1 MFQNIMLDKN
11 NLCGFLFGFILG
23 YSVNYYNKR
32 HIQNI
37 VNRLEIV
44 ETKNLFFDED
54 IRTLKNKLF
63 INGNMIKELTEKQES
78 MVLLKKKKRNKI
90 EVQYDDVD
98 FGISTPQ

>member
-1 MFQNIMLDKN
+1 MLDKN

-44 ETKNLFFDED
+44 ETKNLFLNED
-54 IRTLKNKLF
+54 IRTLKLKIF
-63 INGNMIKELTEKQES
+63 EHKTSIRDLTEKQES
-78 MVLLKKKKRNKI
+78 MMIIKKKRNKI
-90 EVQYDDVD
+90 EVQYEDVD
-98 FGISTPQ
+98 FGLHTPQ